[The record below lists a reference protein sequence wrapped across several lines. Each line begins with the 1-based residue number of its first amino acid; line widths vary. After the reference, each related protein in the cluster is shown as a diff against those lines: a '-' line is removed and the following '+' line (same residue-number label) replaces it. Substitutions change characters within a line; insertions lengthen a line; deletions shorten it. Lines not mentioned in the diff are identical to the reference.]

1 MLLKLVELLLKFV
14 RFAMWPLR
22 PEDETRLTGG
32 SRGEFMFMFSAIIKD
47 KENFKSK
54 WKPSI
59 LPFLDE
65 KAKIS
70 KYFTFCQWRL
80 SCCKQRFLRSW
91 RQDKISRRVVGR
103 AVGQLIQS

>member
-1 MLLKLVELLLKFV
+1 MLLNFVEMLLKLAELLLKFE

-22 PEDETRLTGG
+22 PEDDTRLTGG
-32 SRGEFMFMFSAIIKD
+32 SLGEFMFMFSAIIKD

-54 WKPSI
+54 WKPSN
-59 LPFLDE
+59 LDE

-80 SCCKQRFLRSW
+80 SCCEQ
-91 RQDKISRRVVGR
+91 
-103 AVGQLIQS
+103 